1 MKKTK
6 KMLILMMTFFL
17 LILTV
22 MTKTYATTFG
32 DIMKQGDNF
41 IASNDSNIKTL
52 KDDGITNLSNTLYNI
67 LLIIA
72 IIAAFIVGGILGI
85 KFITEGVEGKADV
98 KALLLPYFIGC
109 IIIFGAFTIWKLVV
123 LTLKQ

>member
-6 KMLILMMTFFL
+6 KISILLVIFSI
-17 LILTV
+17 LILTIIP
-22 MTKTYATTFG
+22 KTYATTFG
-32 DIMKQGDNF
+32 DIIDQGDKF
-41 IASNDSNIKTL
+41 ISSKDSKVSTIKEEAFS
-52 KDDGITNLSNTLYNI
+52 DLSDTLYNV

-109 IIIFGAFTIWKLVV
+109 VVIFGEFTIWKLVV
-123 LTLKQ
+123 LALK

>member
-6 KMLILMMTFFL
+6 KILILLIIFSI
-17 LILTV
+17 LILTIIP
-22 MTKTYATTFG
+22 KTYATTFG
-32 DIMKQGDNF
+32 NIINQGDKF
-41 IASNDSNIKTL
+41 ISSKDSKVSTIKQEAFS
-52 KDDGITNLSNTLYNI
+52 DLSDTLYNV

-123 LTLKQ
+123 LALK

>member
-6 KMLILMMTFFL
+6 KILILLIIFSI
-17 LILTV
+17 LILTIIP
-22 MTKTYATTFG
+22 KTYATTFG
-32 DIMKQGDNF
+32 NIIDQGDKF
-41 IASNDSNIKTL
+41 ISSKDSKVSTIKEEAFS
-52 KDDGITNLSNTLYNI
+52 DLSDTLYNV

-109 IIIFGAFTIWKLVV
+109 VVIFGAFTIWKLVV
-123 LTLKQ
+123 LALK

>member
-6 KMLILMMTFFL
+6 KILILLIIFSI
-17 LILTV
+17 LILTIIP
-22 MTKTYATTFG
+22 KTYATTFG
-32 DIMKQGDNF
+32 NIINQGDKF
-41 IASNDSNIKTL
+41 ISSKDSKVSTIKEEAFS
-52 KDDGITNLSNTLYNI
+52 DLSDTLYNV
-67 LLIIA
+67 LLISA

-123 LTLKQ
+123 LALK

>member
-6 KMLILMMTFFL
+6 KILILLIIFSI
-17 LILTV
+17 LILTIIP
-22 MTKTYATTFG
+22 KTYATTFG
-32 DIMKQGDNF
+32 NIIDQGDKF
-41 IASNDSNIKTL
+41 ISSKDSKVSTIKQEAFS
-52 KDDGITNLSNTLYNI
+52 DLSDTLYNV

-123 LTLKQ
+123 LALK

>member
-6 KMLILMMTFFL
+6 KILILLIIFSI
-17 LILTV
+17 LILTIIP
-22 MTKTYATTFG
+22 KTYATTFG
-32 DIMKQGDNF
+32 NIIDQGDKF
-41 IASNDSNIKTL
+41 ISSKDSKVSTIKEEAFS
-52 KDDGITNLSNTLYNI
+52 DLSDTLYNV
-67 LLIIA
+67 LFIIA

-123 LTLKQ
+123 LALK

>member
-6 KMLILMMTFFL
+6 KILILIIIFSL
-17 LILTV
+17 LILTIIP
-22 MTKTYATTFG
+22 KTYATTFG
-32 DIMKQGDNF
+32 DIIAQGDNF
-41 IASNDSNIKTL
+41 ISSKDSSATTIKEEAFS
-52 KDDGITNLSNTLYNI
+52 DLSDTLYNV

-109 IIIFGAFTIWKLVV
+109 VVIFGAFTIWKLVV
-123 LTLKQ
+123 LALK

>member
-1 MKKTK
+1 MKKNK
-6 KMLILMMTFFL
+6 KILILTMIFFL

-22 MTKTYATTFG
+22 MPKTYATTFG
-32 DIMKQGDNF
+32 NIIDQGDKF
-41 IASNDSNIKTL
+41 ISSKDSKVSTIKEEAFS
-52 KDDGITNLSNTLYNI
+52 DLSDTLYNV

-109 IIIFGAFTIWKLVV
+109 IIIFGAFTIWRLVV
-123 LTLKQ
+123 LALK

>member
-1 MKKTK
+1 MKKNK
-6 KMLILMMTFFL
+6 KILILTMIFFL

-22 MTKTYATTFG
+22 MPKTYATTFG
-32 DIMKQGDNF
+32 DIIDQGDKF
-41 IASNDSNIKTL
+41 ISSKDSKVSTIKEEAFS
-52 KDDGITNLSNTLYNI
+52 DLSDTLYNV

-109 IIIFGAFTIWKLVV
+109 IIIFGAFTIWRLVV
-123 LTLKQ
+123 LALK

>member
-6 KMLILMMTFFL
+6 KILILLIIFSI
-17 LILTV
+17 LILTIIP
-22 MTKTYATTFG
+22 KTYATTFG
-32 DIMKQGDNF
+32 NIIDLGDKF
-41 IASNDSNIKTL
+41 ISSKDSKVSTIQQEAFS
-52 KDDGITNLSNTLYNI
+52 DLSDTLYNV

-123 LTLKQ
+123 LALK

>member
-1 MKKTK
+1 MKKNK
-6 KMLILMMTFFL
+6 KILILTMIFFL

-22 MTKTYATTFG
+22 MPKTYATTFG
-32 DIMKQGDNF
+32 KIIDQGDKF
-41 IASNDSNIKTL
+41 ISSKDSKVSTIKEEAFS
-52 KDDGITNLSNTLYNI
+52 DLSDTLYNV

-109 IIIFGAFTIWKLVV
+109 IIIFGAFTIWRLVV
-123 LTLKQ
+123 LALK

>member
-22 MTKTYATTFG
+22 MPKTYATTFG

-98 KALLLPYFIGC
+98 KSLLLPYFIGC

>member
-6 KMLILMMTFFL
+6 KILILLIIFSI
-17 LILTV
+17 LILTIIP
-22 MTKTYATTFG
+22 KTYATTFG
-32 DIMKQGDNF
+32 NIINQGDKF
-41 IASNDSNIKTL
+41 ISSKDSKVSTIKEEAFS
-52 KDDGITNLSNTLYNI
+52 DLSDTLYNV
-67 LLIIA
+67 LLISA

-109 IIIFGAFTIWKLVV
+109 VVIFGAFTIWKLVV
-123 LTLKQ
+123 LALK

>member
-6 KMLILMMTFFL
+6 KILILLIIFSI
-17 LILTV
+17 LILTIIP
-22 MTKTYATTFG
+22 KTYATTFG
-32 DIMKQGDNF
+32 DIIDQGDKF
-41 IASNDSNIKTL
+41 ISSKDSKVSTIK
-52 KDDGITNLSNTLYNI
+52 KEAFSDLSDTLYNV

-109 IIIFGAFTIWKLVV
+109 VVIFGAFTIWKLVV
-123 LTLKQ
+123 LALK

>member
-22 MTKTYATTFG
+22 MPKTYATTFG

-98 KALLLPYFIGC
+98 KALLIPYFIGC
-109 IIIFGAFTIWKLVV
+109 IIIFGEFTIWKLVV

>member
-6 KMLILMMTFFL
+6 KILILLIIFSI
-17 LILTV
+17 LILTIIP
-22 MTKTYATTFG
+22 KTYATTFG
-32 DIMKQGDNF
+32 NIIDQGDKF
-41 IASNDSNIKTL
+41 ISSKDSKVSTIKEEAFS
-52 KDDGITNLSNTLYNI
+52 DLSDSLYNV

-109 IIIFGAFTIWKLVV
+109 VVIFGAFTIWKLVV
-123 LTLKQ
+123 LALK